1 MMQGFYLLAMQQ
13 ARRRTLLAA
22 LACLAAMISLV
33 LAGRALL
40 PTPAVPASAAIS
52 YTVQSE
58 NDRLV
63 IRQSDGSVLRTG
75 IDTRT
80 LPSAEQHALADGIT
94 LDNAGAAAGKL
105 QLVKHRLLFPHHT
118 VYATGGKSF
127 HASFARIRLYFFCF
141 LYYAVSNDKHRQVG
155 SERRTKYA

>member
-13 ARRRTLLAA
+13 ARRRTLLA
-22 LACLAAMISLV
+22 V

-40 PTPAVPASAAIS
+40 SAPAVPVSVAIS

-80 LPSAEQHALADGIT
+80 LPSAEQQALSDGIT
-94 LDNAGAAAGKL
+94 LDNAEELA
-105 QLVKHRLLFPHHT
+105 RLLEN
-118 VYATGGKSF
+118 YS
-127 HASFARIRLYFFCF
+127 S
-141 LYYAVSNDKHRQVG
+141 
-155 SERRTKYA
+155 

>member
-13 ARRRTLLAA
+13 ARRRTQLAA

-40 PTPAVPASAAIS
+40 ASPAVPASASIT

-80 LPSAEQHALADGIT
+80 LPSAEQHYT
-94 LDNAGAAAGKL
+94 
-105 QLVKHRLLFPHHT
+105 R
-118 VYATGGKSF
+118 
-127 HASFARIRLYFFCF
+127 
-141 LYYAVSNDKHRQVG
+141 
-155 SERRTKYA
+155 

>member
-22 LACLAAMISLV
+22 LACLAAMISP
-33 LAGRALL
+33 LL
-40 PTPAVPASAAIS
+40 SAPAVPASAAIS

-80 LPSAEQHALADGIT
+80 LPSAEQQALADGIT
-94 LDNAGAAAGKL
+94 LDNAEELA
-105 QLVKHRLLFPHHT
+105 RLLEN
-118 VYATGGKSF
+118 YS
-127 HASFARIRLYFFCF
+127 S
-141 LYYAVSNDKHRQVG
+141 
-155 SERRTKYA
+155 

>member
-22 LACLAAMISLV
+22 LACISIV

-40 PTPAVPASAAIS
+40 SAPAVPVSVAIS

-80 LPSAEQHALADGIT
+80 LPSAEQQALSDGIT
-94 LDNAGAAAGKL
+94 LDNAEELA
-105 QLVKHRLLFPHHT
+105 RLLEN
-118 VYATGGKSF
+118 YS
-127 HASFARIRLYFFCF
+127 S
-141 LYYAVSNDKHRQVG
+141 
-155 SERRTKYA
+155 

>member
-40 PTPAVPASAAIS
+40 SAPAVPASAAIS

-63 IRQSDGSVLRTG
+63 IRQSDGSVLR
-75 IDTRT
+75 
-80 LPSAEQHALADGIT
+80 
-94 LDNAGAAAGKL
+94 KL

>member
-40 PTPAVPASAAIS
+40 SAPAVPASAAIS

-80 LPSAEQHALADGIT
+80 LPSAEQQALADGIT
-94 LDNAGAAAGKL
+94 QRSWRGCWKITARKTPSPFPSPYS
-105 QLVKHRLLFPHHT
+105 VCHRRKKFSCEFCADKALLFLLF
-118 VYATGGKSF
+118 VLCCK
-127 HASFARIRLYFFCF
+127 
-141 LYYAVSNDKHRQVG
+141 
-155 SERRTKYA
+155 

>member
-13 ARRRTLLAA
+13 ARRRTQFAA

-40 PTPAVPASAAIS
+40 ASPAVPASASIT

-80 LPSAEQHALADGIT
+80 LPSEQQALADGIT
-94 LDNAGAAAGKL
+94 LDNAEELA
-105 QLVKHRLLFPHHT
+105 RLLEN
-118 VYATGGKSF
+118 YS
-127 HASFARIRLYFFCF
+127 S
-141 LYYAVSNDKHRQVG
+141 
-155 SERRTKYA
+155 

>member
-13 ARRRTLLAA
+13 ARRRTQFAA
-22 LACLAAMISLV
+22 LACLAMISLV

-40 PTPAVPASAAIS
+40 ASPAVPASASIT

-80 LPSAEQHALADGIT
+80 LPSAEQQALADGIT
-94 LDNAGAAAGKL
+94 LDNAEELA
-105 QLVKHRLLFPHHT
+105 RLLEN
-118 VYATGGKSF
+118 YS
-127 HASFARIRLYFFCF
+127 S
-141 LYYAVSNDKHRQVG
+141 
-155 SERRTKYA
+155 

>member
-13 ARRRTLLAA
+13 ARRTQLAA

-40 PTPAVPASAAIS
+40 ASPAVPASASIT

-80 LPSAEQHALADGIT
+80 LPSAEQQALADGIT
-94 LDNAGAAAGKL
+94 LDNAEELA
-105 QLVKHRLLFPHHT
+105 RLLEN
-118 VYATGGKSF
+118 YS
-127 HASFARIRLYFFCF
+127 S
-141 LYYAVSNDKHRQVG
+141 
-155 SERRTKYA
+155 

>member
-22 LACLAAMISLV
+22 LACIAALISIV

-40 PTPAVPASAAIS
+40 SAPAVPASAAIS

-80 LPSAEQHALADGIT
+80 LPSAEQQALADGIT
-94 LDNAGAAAGKL
+94 LDNAEELA
-105 QLVKHRLLFPHHT
+105 RLLENYSSLNT
-118 VYATGGKSF
+118 VSF
-127 HASFARIRLYFFCF
+127 SLTIQCMPQTEKVFMRVLR
-141 LYYAVSNDKHRQVG
+141 G
-155 SERRTKYA
+155 

>member
-22 LACLAAMISLV
+22 LACIAALISIV
-33 LAGRALL
+33 LAGRALSA
-40 PTPAVPASAAIS
+40 PAVPASAAIS

-80 LPSAEQHALADGIT
+80 LPSAEQQALADGIT
-94 LDNAGAAAGKL
+94 LDNAEELA
-105 QLVKHRLLFPHHT
+105 RLLEN
-118 VYATGGKSF
+118 YS
-127 HASFARIRLYFFCF
+127 S
-141 LYYAVSNDKHRQVG
+141 
-155 SERRTKYA
+155 

>member
-13 ARRRTLLAA
+13 ARRRTQFAA
-22 LACLAAMISLV
+22 LAC
-33 LAGRALL
+33 RALL
-40 PTPAVPASAAIS
+40 ASPAVPASASIT

-80 LPSAEQHALADGIT
+80 LPSAEQQALADGIT
-94 LDNAGAAAGKL
+94 LDNAEELA
-105 QLVKHRLLFPHHT
+105 RLLEN
-118 VYATGGKSF
+118 YS
-127 HASFARIRLYFFCF
+127 S
-141 LYYAVSNDKHRQVG
+141 
-155 SERRTKYA
+155 

>member
-13 ARRRTLLAA
+13 AWRRTLLAA

-40 PTPAVPASAAIS
+40 SAPAVPASAAIS

-63 IRQSDGSVLRTG
+63 IR
-75 IDTRT
+75 
-80 LPSAEQHALADGIT
+80 LPSAEQQALADGIT
-94 LDNAGAAAGKL
+94 LDNAEELA
-105 QLVKHRLLFPHHT
+105 RLLEN
-118 VYATGGKSF
+118 YS
-127 HASFARIRLYFFCF
+127 S
-141 LYYAVSNDKHRQVG
+141 
-155 SERRTKYA
+155 

>member
-40 PTPAVPASAAIS
+40 SAPAVPASAAIS

-80 LPSAEQHALADGIT
+80 LQALADGIT
-94 LDNAGAAAGKL
+94 LDNAEELA
-105 QLVKHRLLFPHHT
+105 RLLEN
-118 VYATGGKSF
+118 YS
-127 HASFARIRLYFFCF
+127 S
-141 LYYAVSNDKHRQVG
+141 
-155 SERRTKYA
+155 

>member
-40 PTPAVPASAAIS
+40 SAPAVPASAAIS

-63 IRQSDGSVLRTG
+63 IRQSDGSGALRTG

-80 LPSAEQHALADGIT
+80 LPSAEQQALADGIT
-94 LDNAGAAAGKL
+94 LDNAEELA
-105 QLVKHRLLFPHHT
+105 RLLEN
-118 VYATGGKSF
+118 YS
-127 HASFARIRLYFFCF
+127 S
-141 LYYAVSNDKHRQVG
+141 
-155 SERRTKYA
+155 

>member
-40 PTPAVPASAAIS
+40 SAPAVPASAAIS

-80 LPSAEQHALADGIT
+80 LPSAEQQALADGIT
-94 LDNAGAAAGKL
+94 LDNAEELA
-105 QLVKHRLLFPHHT
+105 RLLEAGDLPS
-118 VYATGGKSF
+118 AC
-127 HASFARIRLYFFCF
+127 RRLMVC
-141 LYYAVSNDKHRQVG
+141 ACEDVG
-155 SERRTKYA
+155 LACMPQAEKVFMRVLRG

>member
-33 LAGRALL
+33 LAGRALPVPRL
-40 PTPAVPASAAIS
+40 PVPASAAIS

-58 NDRLV
+58 NNRLV
-63 IRQSDGSVLRTG
+63 IRQSDGSVRTG

-80 LPSAEQHALADGIT
+80 LPSAEQQALADGIT
-94 LDNAGAAAGKL
+94 LDNAEELA
-105 QLVKHRLLFPHHT
+105 RLLEN
-118 VYATGGKSF
+118 YS
-127 HASFARIRLYFFCF
+127 S
-141 LYYAVSNDKHRQVG
+141 
-155 SERRTKYA
+155 

>member
-33 LAGRALL
+33 LAA
-40 PTPAVPASAAIS
+40 PAVPASAAIS

-80 LPSAEQHALADGIT
+80 LPSAEQQALADGIT
-94 LDNAGAAAGKL
+94 LDNAEELA
-105 QLVKHRLLFPHHT
+105 RLLEN
-118 VYATGGKSF
+118 YS
-127 HASFARIRLYFFCF
+127 S
-141 LYYAVSNDKHRQVG
+141 
-155 SERRTKYA
+155 

>member
-22 LACLAAMISLV
+22 LACIAALISIV

-40 PTPAVPASAAIS
+40 SAPAVPASAAIS

-63 IRQSDGSVLRTG
+63 IRQSDRSVLRTG

-80 LPSAEQHALADGIT
+80 LPSAEQQALADGIT
-94 LDNAGAAAGKL
+94 LDNAEELA
-105 QLVKHRLLFPHHT
+105 RLLEN
-118 VYATGGKSF
+118 YS
-127 HASFARIRLYFFCF
+127 S
-141 LYYAVSNDKHRQVG
+141 
-155 SERRTKYA
+155 

>member
-1 MMQGFYLLAMQQ
+1 MQQ

-22 LACLAAMISLV
+22 LACIAALISIV

-40 PTPAVPASAAIS
+40 SAPAVPASAAIS

-80 LPSAEQHALADGIT
+80 LPSAEQQALADGIT
-94 LDNAGAAAGKL
+94 PDNAEELA
-105 QLVKHRLLFPHHT
+105 RLLENYSSVSFLSP

-127 HASFARIRLYFFCF
+127 HASFTRIRLYFFCF